1 MNSINKYAI
10 MAIGMGSM
18 MEVHNNEWKERILKK
33 WEESKN
39 LPRKKKKKERKSL
52 SIEWSI
58 ASWSP
63 FDDYFS

>member
-1 MNSINKYAI
+1 